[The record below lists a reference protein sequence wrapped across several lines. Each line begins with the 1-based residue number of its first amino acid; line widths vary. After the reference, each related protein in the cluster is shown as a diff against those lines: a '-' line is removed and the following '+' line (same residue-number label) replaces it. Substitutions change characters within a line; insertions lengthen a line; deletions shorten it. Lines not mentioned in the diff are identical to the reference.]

1 MACTGSSAGSARAG
15 SQTARCQE
23 PRRAWPPSTV
33 TPGQQGTVS
42 VVDIP
47 KLLNH
52 RAFSVVAL
60 VVVVL
65 GFMATLWWTFLFF
78 TVGPDPLPVDL
89 SADASTPD
97 VPAIPIDR
105 IVAMNLFGEPTRDA
119 APRRENLTETKL
131 SLVLHGVFVA
141 DKADASTALISQRN
155 NNPKLYAISDRLPG
169 NARLEEVY
177 RDRVVVSRG
186 GVRENLSFK
195 RGDQL
200 IRPGARRSDNDH
212 AVSSPSLSSPDL
224 QRNPRSLIERTLA
237 KHRDEID
244 RNPRK
249 FIETLG
255 LTTSER
261 GGYVLGTFA
270 NNHARLE
277 PGDRLL
283 SLNGKP
289 VGNPGEDRHQLE
301 RILAGRSVEV
311 QIQRGEQRINFS
323 LSLDSLN

>member
-1 MACTGSSAGSARAG
+1 M
-15 SQTARCQE
+15 
-23 PRRAWPPSTV
+23 
-33 TPGQQGTVS
+33 
-42 VVDIP
+42 VDIP

-52 RAFSVVAL
+52 RVFSVGTL

-65 GFMATLWWTFLFF
+65 GFMATLWWSVLFF
-78 TVGPDPLPVDL
+78 TVGPNPLPVDV
-89 SADASTPD
+89 STDTSTQDIPD
-97 VPAIPIDR
+97 IPIDR
-105 IVAMNLFGEPTRDA
+105 IAAMNLFGEPTRDA
-119 APRRENLTETKL
+119 APRNEPLSETKL
-131 SLVLHGVFVA
+131 SLFLHGVFVA

-155 NNPKLYAISDRLPG
+155 NNPKLYAIADRLPG

-200 IRPGARRSDNDH
+200 IRPGVRPTSTDRAE
-212 AVSSPSLSSPDL
+212 SSPGLRPSSPRP

-244 RNPRK
+244 RDPRR

-261 GGYVLGTFA
+261 GGYLLGTFA
-270 NNHARLE
+270 NNDAGLE

-289 VGNPGEDRHQLE
+289 VGNPEQDRHQLE

-311 QIQRGEQRINFS
+311 QIQRGEQRITFS

>member
-1 MACTGSSAGSARAG
+1 M
-15 SQTARCQE
+15 
-23 PRRAWPPSTV
+23 
-33 TPGQQGTVS
+33 
-42 VVDIP
+42 VDIP
-47 KLLNH
+47 KFLNH
-52 RAFSVVAL
+52 RVSSVVAL
-60 VVVVL
+60 VVLVL
-65 GFMATLWWTFLFF
+65 GILATLWWAFVFF
-78 TVGPDPLPVDL
+78 ITGPKPLHVEVLD
-89 SADASTPD
+89 DASTREAPD
-97 VPAIPIDR
+97 IPIER

-119 APRRENLTETKL
+119 APRTETLSETKL

-155 NNPKLYAISDRLPG
+155 NNPKLFAISDRLPG

-200 IRPGARRSDNDH
+200 IRPGVRRSNADRAESPPRLNP
-212 AVSSPSLSSPDL
+212 SSPKA

-244 RNPRK
+244 RDPKK

-261 GGYVLGTFA
+261 GGYLLGTFA
-270 NNHARLE
+270 DNDARLE
-277 PGDRLL
+277 RGDRLI

-289 VGNPGEDRHQLE
+289 VGNAKQDRHLLE
-301 RILAGRSVEV
+301 KILAGQSVEV
-311 QIQRGEQRINFS
+311 QIQRGEQRITSS

>member
-1 MACTGSSAGSARAG
+1 M
-15 SQTARCQE
+15 
-23 PRRAWPPSTV
+23 
-33 TPGQQGTVS
+33 
-42 VVDIP
+42 DIH

-52 RAFSVVAL
+52 RALQVAAM

-78 TVGPDPLPVDL
+78 TVGPDPLPVEVT
-89 SADASTPD
+89 ADPSTRDAPD
-97 VPAIPIDR
+97 IPIER
-105 IVAMNLFGEPTRDA
+105 IVAMNLFGEPNRDA
-119 APRRENLTETKL
+119 APRTEKLSETKL

-141 DKADASTALISQRN
+141 DQADASSALISQRN

-169 NARLEEVY
+169 NARLEEVH

-195 RGDQL
+195 RGDP
-200 IRPGARRSDNDH
+200 IIHPGTAARRSNTDR
-212 AVSSPSLSSPDL
+212 AESSSRRQSSPPKA

-244 RNPRK
+244 RDPRK

-255 LTTSER
+255 LTSSER
-261 GGYVLGTFA
+261 GGYLLGTFA
-270 NNHARLE
+270 DNDAGLE

-289 VGNPGEDRHQLE
+289 VGNPEQDRHELE

-311 QIQRGEQRINFS
+311 QIQRGEQRITFS

>member
-1 MACTGSSAGSARAG
+1 M
-15 SQTARCQE
+15 
-23 PRRAWPPSTV
+23 
-33 TPGQQGTVS
+33 
-42 VVDIP
+42 VDIH

-52 RAFSVVAL
+52 RAAAVGAL
-60 VVVVL
+60 VVLVL
-65 GFMATLWWTFLFF
+65 GLLATLWWSFVFF
-78 TVGPDPLPVDL
+78 TVGPESLPVEV
-89 SADASTPD
+89 SAEASTQD
-97 VPAIPIDR
+97 VPDIPIDR

-119 APRRENLTETKL
+119 APRTETLSETKL

-200 IRPGARRSDNDH
+200 IRPGAQRSSDDR
-212 AVSSPSLSSPDL
+212 AVPSPRLRTSSPRV

-244 RNPRK
+244 RDPRK

-261 GGYVLGTFA
+261 GGYLLGTFA
-270 NNHARLE
+270 NNDAVLE

-289 VGNPGEDRHQLE
+289 VGNPEQDRHQLE

-311 QIQRGEQRINFS
+311 QIQRGEQRITFN

>member
-1 MACTGSSAGSARAG
+1 M
-15 SQTARCQE
+15 
-23 PRRAWPPSTV
+23 
-33 TPGQQGTVS
+33 
-42 VVDIP
+42 DIH

-52 RAFSVVAL
+52 RALQVAAL
-60 VVVVL
+60 VGVAL

-78 TVGPDPLPVDL
+78 TVGPDPLPVE
-89 SADASTPD
+89 ATVEPSTRGVPD
-97 VPAIPIDR
+97 IPIER
-105 IVAMNLFGEPTRDA
+105 IVAMNLFGEPARDA
-119 APRRENLTETKL
+119 APRTEKLSETKL

-141 DKADASTALISQRN
+141 DQADASTALISQRN

-195 RGDQL
+195 RGDP
-200 IRPGARRSDNDH
+200 IIHPGTAARRSNTER
-212 AVSSPSLSSPDL
+212 AGSSSRLQSSPSKA
-224 QRNPRSLIERTLA
+224 QRSPRSLIERTLA

-249 FIETLG
+249 FIESLG
-255 LTTSER
+255 LTSSER
-261 GGYVLGTFA
+261 GGYLLGTFA
-270 NNHARLE
+270 DNDAGLE

-289 VGNPGEDRHQLE
+289 VGNPEQDRHELE

-311 QIQRGEQRINFS
+311 QIQRGEQRITFS

>member
-1 MACTGSSAGSARAG
+1 M
-15 SQTARCQE
+15 
-23 PRRAWPPSTV
+23 
-33 TPGQQGTVS
+33 
-42 VVDIP
+42 VDIH

-52 RAFSVVAL
+52 RVFSVGAM

-78 TVGPDPLPVDL
+78 TVGPEPLPVEVT
-89 SADASTPD
+89 ADASTRDAPD
-97 VPAIPIDR
+97 IPIER

-119 APRRENLTETKL
+119 APRTEKLSETKL

-200 IRPGARRSDNDH
+200 IRPGVRRSDT
-212 AVSSPSLSSPDL
+212 ARRESSPRLKSSSHKV
-224 QRNPRSLIERTLA
+224 QGNPRSLIERTLA
-237 KHRDEID
+237 KHRDEIERD
-244 RNPRK
+244 PRK

-270 NNHARLE
+270 DNDAGLE

-289 VGNPGEDRHQLE
+289 VGNPEQDRHELE

-311 QIQRGEQRINFS
+311 QIQRGEQRITFS

>member
-1 MACTGSSAGSARAG
+1 M
-15 SQTARCQE
+15 
-23 PRRAWPPSTV
+23 
-33 TPGQQGTVS
+33 
-42 VVDIP
+42 DIH

-52 RAFSVVAL
+52 RAFSVAAL

-65 GFMATLWWTFLFF
+65 GFMATLWWSFLFF
-78 TVGPDPLPVDL
+78 TVGPDPLPVEATAEL
-89 SADASTPD
+89 STRGVPD
-97 VPAIPIDR
+97 IPIER
-105 IVAMNLFGEPTRDA
+105 IVAMNLFGEPARDA
-119 APRRENLTETKL
+119 APRTEKLSETKL

-141 DKADASTALISQRN
+141 DQADASTALISQRN
-155 NNPKLYAISDRLPG
+155 DNPKLYAISDRLPG

-195 RGDQL
+195 RGDP
-200 IRPGARRSDNDH
+200 IIHPGTAARRSNADR
-212 AVSSPSLSSPDL
+212 AGSSPRLQSSPPKA

-244 RNPRK
+244 RDPRK

-255 LTTSER
+255 LSSSER
-261 GGYVLGTFA
+261 GGYLLGAFA
-270 NNHARLE
+270 NNDAGLE

-289 VGNPGEDRHQLE
+289 VGNPEQDRHELE

-311 QIQRGEQRINFS
+311 QIQRGEQRITFS
-323 LSLDSLN
+323 LSLDALN

>member
-1 MACTGSSAGSARAG
+1 M
-15 SQTARCQE
+15 
-23 PRRAWPPSTV
+23 
-33 TPGQQGTVS
+33 
-42 VVDIP
+42 VDIP

-52 RAFSVVAL
+52 RVTSVVAL

-65 GFMATLWWTFLFF
+65 GLLATLWWTFVFF
-78 TVGPDPLPVDL
+78 TAGPPPLPVEV
-89 SADASTPD
+89 SADASTRD
-97 VPAIPIDR
+97 VPDIPIER
-105 IVAMNLFGEPTRDA
+105 VVAMNLFGEPNRDA
-119 APRRENLTETKL
+119 APRTETLSETKL

-141 DKADASTALISQRN
+141 DKTDASTALISQRN
-155 NNPKLYAISDRLPG
+155 NNPKLYAVSDRLPG

-200 IRPGARRSDNDH
+200 IRPGVRRSNTDR
-212 AVSSPSLSSPDL
+212 AESSPRLSPSSPTA
-224 QRNPRSLIERTLA
+224 QRNPRSVIERTLA

-244 RNPRK
+244 RDPRR
-249 FIETLG
+249 FIENLG

-261 GGYVLGTFA
+261 GGYLLGTFA
-270 NNHARLE
+270 DNDAGLE

-289 VGNPGEDRHQLE
+289 VGNPEQDRHQLE
-301 RILAGRSVEV
+301 SILAGRAVEV
-311 QIQRGEQRINFS
+311 QIQRGEQRITFS

>member
-1 MACTGSSAGSARAG
+1 
-15 SQTARCQE
+15 
-23 PRRAWPPSTV
+23 
-33 TPGQQGTVS
+33 

-47 KLLNH
+47 KFLNH
-52 RAFSVVAL
+52 RVSSVVAL
-60 VVVVL
+60 VVLVL
-65 GFMATLWWTFLFF
+65 GILATLWWAFVFF
-78 TVGPDPLPVDL
+78 MAGPKPLHVEVLD
-89 SADASTPD
+89 DASTREAPD
-97 VPAIPIDR
+97 IPIDR

-119 APRRENLTETKL
+119 APRTETLSETKL

-155 NNPKLYAISDRLPG
+155 NNPKLFAISDRLPG

-200 IRPGARRSDNDH
+200 IRPGVRRSNADRAESPPRLNP
-212 AVSSPSLSSPDL
+212 SSPNA

-244 RNPRK
+244 RDPKK

-261 GGYVLGTFA
+261 GGYLLGTFA
-270 NNHARLE
+270 DNDARLE
-277 PGDRLL
+277 RGDRLI

-289 VGNPGEDRHQLE
+289 VGNAKQDRHLLE
-301 RILAGRSVEV
+301 KILAGQSVEV
-311 QIQRGEQRINFS
+311 QIQRGEQRITS
-323 LSLDSLN
+323 TLSLDSLN

>member
-1 MACTGSSAGSARAG
+1 M
-15 SQTARCQE
+15 
-23 PRRAWPPSTV
+23 
-33 TPGQQGTVS
+33 
-42 VVDIP
+42 VDIH

-52 RAFSVVAL
+52 RIPTVVAW
-60 VVVVL
+60 VVLVL
-65 GFMATLWWTFLFF
+65 GFLATLWWSFVFF
-78 TVGPDPLPVDL
+78 TVGPEPLSVEVSVDP
-89 SADASTPD
+89 STRDAPD
-97 VPAIPIDR
+97 IPIDR
-105 IVAMNLFGEPTRDA
+105 IVAMNLFGEPAPDA
-119 APRRENLTETKL
+119 VPRTETLSETKL

-141 DKADASTALISQRN
+141 DKPDASTALISQRN
-155 NNPKLYAISDRLPG
+155 NNPKLYAISGRLPG

-200 IRPGARRSDNDH
+200 IRPGARRSTNDP
-212 AVSSPSLSSPDL
+212 AVSPPRLKASSPRA

-244 RNPRK
+244 RDPRK

-261 GGYVLGTFA
+261 GGYLLGTFA
-270 NNHARLE
+270 NNDAGLE

-289 VGNPGEDRHQLE
+289 VGNPEQDRHQLE

-311 QIQRGEQRINFS
+311 QIQRGEQRITFS

>member
-1 MACTGSSAGSARAG
+1 M
-15 SQTARCQE
+15 
-23 PRRAWPPSTV
+23 
-33 TPGQQGTVS
+33 
-42 VVDIP
+42 VDIP

-52 RAFSVVAL
+52 RVFSVAAL

-65 GFMATLWWTFLFF
+65 GFIATLWWTFVFF
-78 TVGPDPLPVDL
+78 MAGPEPLPLDL
-89 SADASTPD
+89 STDASTRHVPD
-97 VPAIPIDR
+97 IPIER
-105 IVAMNLFGEPTRDA
+105 IVAMNLFGEPTRDPV
-119 APRRENLTETKL
+119 PRTETLSETKL

-169 NARLEEVY
+169 NARLEEVH

-195 RGDQL
+195 RGDQM
-200 IRPGARRSDNDH
+200 IRPGNGARRTNTDRPEF
-212 AVSSPSLSSPDL
+212 SSGLRPSSSKA

-244 RNPRK
+244 RDPRK

-270 NNHARLE
+270 DNDAGLE

-283 SLNGKP
+283 SLNGRP
-289 VGNPGEDRHQLE
+289 VGDPEEDRHELE
-301 RILAGRSVEV
+301 RILAGRTVEV
-311 QIQRGEQRINFS
+311 QIQRGEQRITFS
-323 LSLDSLN
+323 LSLDALN

>member
-1 MACTGSSAGSARAG
+1 M
-15 SQTARCQE
+15 
-23 PRRAWPPSTV
+23 
-33 TPGQQGTVS
+33 
-42 VVDIP
+42 VDIP

-52 RAFSVVAL
+52 RVFSVAAL
-60 VVVVL
+60 IVVIVGLV
-65 GFMATLWWTFLFF
+65 ATLWWTFLFF
-78 TVGPDPLPVDL
+78 MVGPEPLPVAA
-89 SADASTPD
+89 STDASTRDAPD
-97 VPAIPIDR
+97 IPIDR
-105 IVAMNLFGEPTRDA
+105 IVAMNLFGEPTRNA
-119 APRRENLTETKL
+119 APRTETLSETKL

-195 RGDQL
+195 RQDQI
-200 IRPGARRSDNDH
+200 IRPATGARRSNTDR
-212 AVSSPSLSSPDL
+212 AGSPGRFQPSSSKA

-244 RNPRK
+244 RDPRK

-270 NNHARLE
+270 DNDAGLE

-289 VGNPGEDRHQLE
+289 VGNPDEDRDQLE

-311 QIQRGEQRINFS
+311 QIQRGEQRITFS

>member
-1 MACTGSSAGSARAG
+1 M
-15 SQTARCQE
+15 
-23 PRRAWPPSTV
+23 
-33 TPGQQGTVS
+33 
-42 VVDIP
+42 VDIP
-47 KLLNH
+47 KLLSH
-52 RAFSVVAL
+52 RVSSVVAL
-60 VVVVL
+60 VVLVL
-65 GFMATLWWTFLFF
+65 GILATLWWTFVFF
-78 TVGPDPLPVDL
+78 MAGPEPLPVEV
-89 SADASTPD
+89 SAVTSTRD
-97 VPAIPIDR
+97 VPDIPIDR
-105 IVAMNLFGEPTRDA
+105 IVAMNLFGEPNREA
-119 APRRENLTETKL
+119 APRTETLSETKL

-155 NNPKLYAISDRLPG
+155 NNPRLYAIADRLPG
-169 NARLEEVY
+169 NARLEEVF

-200 IRPGARRSDNDH
+200 IRPGVRRSNTDRAQSSSH
-212 AVSSPSLSSPDL
+212 LSSSSPKA

-244 RNPRK
+244 RDPRK

-261 GGYVLGTFA
+261 GGYLLGTFA
-270 NNHARLE
+270 DNDAGLE
-277 PGDRLL
+277 RGDRLI

-289 VGNPGEDRHQLE
+289 VGNAEQDRHQLE
-301 RILAGRSVEV
+301 SILAGRSVEV
-311 QIQRGEQRINFS
+311 QIQRGEQRITFS

>member
-1 MACTGSSAGSARAG
+1 M
-15 SQTARCQE
+15 
-23 PRRAWPPSTV
+23 
-33 TPGQQGTVS
+33 
-42 VVDIP
+42 DIH

-52 RAFSVVAL
+52 RALQVAAM

-78 TVGPDPLPVDL
+78 TVGPDPLPVEVT
-89 SADASTPD
+89 ADPSTRDAPD
-97 VPAIPIDR
+97 IPIER
-105 IVAMNLFGEPTRDA
+105 IVAMNLFGEPNRDA
-119 APRRENLTETKL
+119 APRPEKLSETKL

-141 DKADASTALISQRN
+141 DQADASTALISQRN

-195 RGDQL
+195 RGDP
-200 IRPGARRSDNDH
+200 IIHPGTAARRSNTDR
-212 AVSSPSLSSPDL
+212 AGSSSRRQSSPPKA

-244 RNPRK
+244 RDPRK

-255 LTTSER
+255 LTSSER
-261 GGYVLGTFA
+261 GGYLLGTFA
-270 NNHARLE
+270 DNDAGLE

-289 VGNPGEDRHQLE
+289 VGNPEQDRHELE

-311 QIQRGEQRINFS
+311 QIQRGEQRITFS

>member
-1 MACTGSSAGSARAG
+1 M
-15 SQTARCQE
+15 
-23 PRRAWPPSTV
+23 
-33 TPGQQGTVS
+33 
-42 VVDIP
+42 VDIP
-47 KLLNH
+47 KLLNN
-52 RAFSVVAL
+52 RIFSVAAL

-65 GFMATLWWTFLFF
+65 GFMATLWWMSLFF
-78 TVGPDPLPVDL
+78 IVGPDPLPVEV
-89 SADASTPD
+89 SADASARD
-97 VPAIPIDR
+97 VPDIPIDR

-119 APRRENLTETKL
+119 APRSEKLSETKL

-195 RGDQL
+195 RGDQM
-200 IRPGARRSDNDH
+200 IRPGVRRSNADRAESSAH
-212 AVSSPSLSSPDL
+212 RQASSPRA
-224 QRNPRSLIERTLA
+224 QRNPRSLIARTLA

-244 RNPRK
+244 RDPRK

-270 NNHARLE
+270 DHDTGLE

-283 SLNGKP
+283 SLNGTP
-289 VGNPGEDRHQLE
+289 VGNPEEDRHQLE

-311 QIQRGEQRINFS
+311 QIQRGEQRITFS

>member
-1 MACTGSSAGSARAG
+1 M
-15 SQTARCQE
+15 
-23 PRRAWPPSTV
+23 
-33 TPGQQGTVS
+33 
-42 VVDIP
+42 DIH
-47 KLLNH
+47 KLLSH
-52 RAFSVVAL
+52 RVFSVGAL

-78 TVGPDPLPVDL
+78 TVGPDPLPVE
-89 SADASTPD
+89 ASTDAPTRDAPD
-97 VPAIPIDR
+97 IPIER

-119 APRRENLTETKL
+119 APRTEKLSETKL

-169 NARLEEVY
+169 NARLEEVH

-195 RGDQL
+195 RGDQ
-200 IRPGARRSDNDH
+200 IIHPGTAARRSDSDR
-212 AVSSPSLSSPDL
+212 AGFSSRLQSSPPKA

-244 RNPRK
+244 RDPRK

-255 LTTSER
+255 LSSSER
-261 GGYVLGTFA
+261 GGYLLGTFA
-270 NNHARLE
+270 DNDAGLE

-289 VGNPGEDRHQLE
+289 VGNPEQDRHELE

-311 QIQRGEQRINFS
+311 QIQRGEQRITFS
-323 LSLDSLN
+323 LALDSLN

>member
-1 MACTGSSAGSARAG
+1 M
-15 SQTARCQE
+15 
-23 PRRAWPPSTV
+23 
-33 TPGQQGTVS
+33 
-42 VVDIP
+42 VDIA

-52 RAFSVVAL
+52 RVTSVVAL
-60 VVVVL
+60 VAVVL
-65 GFMATLWWTFLFF
+65 GFLATLWWTFVFIM
-78 TVGPDPLPVDL
+78 VGPPDPLPVGVSVDT
-89 SADASTPD
+89 SMQD
-97 VPAIPIDR
+97 VPDIPIDR
-105 IVAMNLFGEPTRDA
+105 IVAMNLFGEPSRDV
-119 APRRENLTETKL
+119 APRTETLSETKL

-195 RGDQL
+195 RLDQI
-200 IRPGARRSDNDH
+200 IRPGTGARRSSTDR
-212 AVSSPSLSSPDL
+212 AESSSHRQPSSAKA
-224 QRNPRSLIERTLA
+224 QRTPRSLIERTLA

-244 RNPRK
+244 RDPRK

-261 GGYVLGTFA
+261 GGYVLGPFA
-270 NNHARLE
+270 DNDPGLE
-277 PGDRLL
+277 QGDRLL

-289 VGNPGEDRHQLE
+289 VGNPEEDRHQLE
-301 RILAGRSVEV
+301 RILSGRSVEV
-311 QIQRGEQRINFS
+311 QIQRGEQRITFS

>member
-1 MACTGSSAGSARAG
+1 M
-15 SQTARCQE
+15 
-23 PRRAWPPSTV
+23 
-33 TPGQQGTVS
+33 
-42 VVDIP
+42 VDIH

-52 RAFSVVAL
+52 RVSSVVAW
-60 VVVVL
+60 VVL
-65 GFMATLWWTFLFF
+65 VLGILGTLYWTFVFF
-78 TVGPDPLPVDL
+78 MVGPDPQPVEV
-89 SADASTPD
+89 SASASPQGVPD
-97 VPAIPIDR
+97 IPIDR
-105 IVAMNLFGEPTRDA
+105 IVAMNLFGEPNRDA
-119 APRRENLTETKL
+119 APRTETLSETKL

-169 NARLEEVY
+169 NARLEEVH

-200 IRPGARRSDNDH
+200 IRPGARRSNTDH
-212 AVSSPSLSSPDL
+212 AESSSRLTSSPKA
-224 QRNPRSLIERTLA
+224 QRSPRSLIERTLA

-244 RNPRK
+244 RDPRK

-261 GGYVLGTFA
+261 GGYLLGTFA
-270 NNHARLE
+270 DNDSGLE
-277 PGDRLL
+277 RGDRLL
-283 SLNGKP
+283 SLNGRP
-289 VGNPGEDRHQLE
+289 VGNPEQDRHQLE

-311 QIQRGEQRINFS
+311 QIQRGEQRITFS
-323 LSLDSLN
+323 LSLDTLN

>member
-1 MACTGSSAGSARAG
+1 M
-15 SQTARCQE
+15 
-23 PRRAWPPSTV
+23 
-33 TPGQQGTVS
+33 
-42 VVDIP
+42 VDVR
-47 KLLNH
+47 KFLSH
-52 RAFSVVAL
+52 RAVNVAAL
-60 VVVVL
+60 VGVVL

-78 TVGPDPLPVDL
+78 MVGPEPLPVE
-89 SADASTPD
+89 APPEASTRQG
-97 VPAIPIDR
+97 AEIPIDR
-105 IVAMNLFGEPTRDA
+105 IAAMHLFGEPSKDA
-119 APRRENLTETKL
+119 APKSETLSETKL

-141 DKADASTALISQRN
+141 DKADASSALISQRN
-155 NNPKLYAISDRLPG
+155 NNPKLYAVADRLPG

-195 RGDQL
+195 REDQI
-200 IRPGARRSDNDH
+200 IRPGTGARRANTDRAGSSSRL
-212 AVSSPSLSSPDL
+212 AKSSPAA
-224 QRNPRSLIERTLA
+224 RGNPRSLIARTLA

-244 RNPRK
+244 RDPRK

-255 LTTSER
+255 LTLSER

-270 NNHARLE
+270 DNDAGLE

-289 VGNPGEDRHQLE
+289 VGNPEEDRRHLE
-301 RILAGRSVEV
+301 QILAGRSVEI
-311 QIQRGEQRINFS
+311 QLQRGEQRIKFS

>member
-1 MACTGSSAGSARAG
+1 MDAADPAMGRFDGDSRLAEAVG
-15 SQTARCQE
+15 
-23 PRRAWPPSTV
+23 
-33 TPGQQGTVS
+33 
-42 VVDIP
+42 VVDIR
-47 KLLNH
+47 KFLSH
-52 RAFSVVAL
+52 RAFSVAAL
-60 VVVVL
+60 TGVVL
-65 GFMATLWWTFLFF
+65 GFMATVWWAFLFF
-78 TVGPDPLPVDL
+78 MVGPEPLPVE
-89 SADASTPD
+89 ATPEASTQGTD
-97 VPAIPIDR
+97 IPIDR
-105 IVAMNLFGEPTRDA
+105 IVAMHLFGEPGSDA
-119 APRRENLTETKL
+119 APRSETLSETKL

-141 DKADASTALISQRN
+141 DKADASTALISQRTN
-155 NNPKLYAISDRLPG
+155 KPKLYSVSERLPG

-195 RGDQL
+195 RDGQI
-200 IRPGARRSDNDH
+200 IRPGSRGPGSNTDRAE
-212 AVSSPSLSSPDL
+212 SSSRLRKTSPA
-224 QRNPRSLIERTLA
+224 QRNPRSLIARTLA

-244 RNPRK
+244 RDPHK

-270 NNHARLE
+270 DNDAGLE

-289 VGNPGEDRHQLE
+289 VGNPEEDRRHLE
-301 RILAGRSVEV
+301 QILAGRSVEI
-311 QIQRGEQRINFS
+311 QLQRGEQRITFS